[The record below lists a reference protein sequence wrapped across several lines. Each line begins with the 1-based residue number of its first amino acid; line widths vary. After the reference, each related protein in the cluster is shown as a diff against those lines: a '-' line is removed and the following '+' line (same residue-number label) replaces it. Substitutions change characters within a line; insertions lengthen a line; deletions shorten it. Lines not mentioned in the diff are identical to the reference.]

1 MTHSA
6 WGPGFEP
13 LVLPRLAECLWASE
27 STSLGSRFPPVE
39 MEWLLISVS
48 SNSLLRF
55 HSGEGGGLEPSARR
69 ICVQTARQA
78 QAALEPLPLSPG
90 RLTVVVFE
98 SALS

>member
-1 MTHSA
+1 MIHSA

-27 STSLGSRFPPVE
+27 FTSPGSRFPPVE
-39 MEWLLISVS
+39 MEWLISVS

-69 ICVQTARQA
+69 ICVQTARRA
-78 QAALEPLPLSPG
+78 QAAHEPFPLGPG
-90 RLTVVVFE
+90 RLTEVVFE
-98 SALS
+98 GALS